1 MSIIQNVSRRDV
13 LKGAGATAG
22 LVLGARMLPEGMAG
36 KSARAA
42 GMAQPNLFC
51 AVDSD
56 GTVTIT
62 CSRSEMGQGVRT
74 GVPMM
79 LADELEADWNRVKIW
94 QAPGDA
100 EKYDPAG
107 QDAQNTDG
115 SRSTRHHFDVMRE
128 LGAQARDV
136 LERAAAE
143 MWGVDPSEVYARDH
157 RLYHTGSGNSFDFG
171 EVVEAAANIQP
182 MDSVP
187 LKDPSQ
193 WRYIGKDLPV
203 VDNYDLSTGG
213 GIYGADVS
221 IPGMKIAVVARCPV
235 YRGRVKSFNAD
246 AALAVQGVEQV
257 VEIPALP
264 MDTPAEF
271 RALGGV
277 AVIGTNTWSVLEGR
291 RLLEIEWDMGPN
303 TDHSS
308 DTYNDKLRAA
318 ARQGG
323 SLVRDRGD
331 VDSAFAEADKVFESE
346 YFVPYFIHTTM
357 EPMCALVDATV
368 QPVQVWGSVQSPND
382 TRKYVADA
390 LGMTDAEGNPDP
402 SGVECEVTLLGG
414 GFGRKSQS
422 DFVCEAAIL
431 SKMIGAPVRMQWTR
445 EDDIQ
450 IGYYHTASA
459 HVLKAGVNADGMVT
473 AWKHSGAWPSILAL
487 WVPDQKNGFGIEYG
501 LGLVDTPYNEV
512 PNIRIENGE
521 ADAQIRIG
529 WYRSV
534 NNIQHSFAMNGFVNE
549 IAHETGQDPVE
560 LLARMIGQS
569 DNMDLAADGVED
581 YWNYGDPVEKWPIM
595 PNRLTNALR
604 IAAAKA
610 GYGKALPPG
619 HGIGVA
625 AHRSFHAYVATA
637 VHVAVRDDGTLH
649 IVQVDTAYD
658 AGRYVNPE
666 GIRKQVE
673 GAAIYGHTIAMHGQI
688 TTTDGAVDQSNFHD
702 YPITRI
708 GDAPLNVR
716 VHIVEDFTHRPPNG
730 VGEPGVPPY
739 APALAN
745 AIFAATGKR
754 IRNLPIRPEDVTG
767 A

>member
-1 MSIIQNVSRRDV
+1 MSVIQNLSRRDV

-22 LVLGARMLPEGMAG
+22 LVLGAHLLPNGLLAG
-36 KSARAA
+36 TARAA
-42 GMAQPNLFC
+42 SVARPNLFC
-51 AVDSD
+51 AIDAD

-107 QDAQNTDG
+107 QDGQNTDG
-115 SRSTRHHFDVMRE
+115 SRSTRHHIDVMRE

-136 LERAAAE
+136 LERAAAQ
-143 MWGVDPSEVYARDH
+143 MWGVDSSEVYARDH
-157 RLYHTGSGNSFDFG
+157 RLYHTGSGDSFDFG
-171 EVVEAAANIQP
+171 EVVEAAAGLETAE
-182 MDSVP
+182 SVP

-193 WRYIGKDLPV
+193 WRYIGKDMPV
-203 VDNYDLSTGG
+203 VDNFDMSTGG

-235 YRGRVKSFNAD
+235 YRGRVNSFDAT

-291 RLLEIEWDMGPN
+291 RLLEIDWDLGPN

-308 DTYNDKLRAA
+308 DTYNEKLRES
-318 ARQGG
+318 ARAGATDDNGG
-323 SLVRDRGD
+323 VVVRNRGD
-331 VDSAFAEADKVFESE
+331 VEAAFADAAQTFESE

-357 EPMCALVDATV
+357 EPMCALVDANAS
-368 QPVQVWGSVQSPND
+368 PVQVWGSVQSPND
-382 TRKYVADA
+382 TRKYVAEA
-390 LGMTDAEGNPDP
+390 LEIDVSE
-402 SGVECEVTLLGG
+402 VECNVTLLGG

-445 EDDIQ
+445 EDDIR

-459 HVLKAGVNADGMVT
+459 HVLKAGVDGDGNVT
-473 AWKHSGAWPSILAL
+473 AWKHSGSWPSILAL
-487 WVPDQKNGFGIEYG
+487 WVPDQKTGFGIEYG
-501 LGLVDTPYNEV
+501 LGLVDTPYESV
-512 PNIRIENGE
+512 PNIRIENGV
-521 ADAQIRIG
+521 ADPQIRIG

-534 NNIQHSFAMNGFVNE
+534 NNIQHSFAMNSFAHE
-549 IAHETGQDPVE
+549 IATETGQDPVE
-560 LLARMIGQS
+560 FLARLIGES
-569 DNMDLAADGVED
+569 DNMDLAADGVEE
-581 YWNYGDPVEKWPIM
+581 YWNYGDPIEKWPIM
-595 PNRLTNALR
+595 PNRLTNTLR

-658 AGRYVNPE
+658 AGRYVNPD

-708 GDAPLNVR
+708 SDAPLNVR
-716 VHIVEDFTHRPPNG
+716 VHIVEDFVDRPPNG

-754 IRNLPIRPEDVTG
+754 IRNLPIRPEDVAG